1 MPMATIMA
9 ITLMGIIKHPYGYK
23 IMASTLIMSMC
34 EALRITRMYG
44 SVNG

>member
-9 ITLMGIIKHPYGYK
+9 ITLMGIISVLMAI

-44 SVNG
+44 PVNG